1 MNFKDL
7 QNMFSAIGDFIWHP
21 MAFKYHRSDSNTRL
35 IIKGNQGGGTATA
48 MMDLALRILGI
59 HPNKRRNR
67 FNKPIR
73 CVSKVVPKDHDDEEN
88 QQFVEF
94 RRLIPPELWVKK
106 LTARSKVGHIRRM
119 CGGPDAKI
127 EFMASTQDLDAF
139 MSVQRSAYYQDEEIE
154 RVKWDENM
162 MRLSK
167 AASDDMGGDL
177 TLSMTPVK
185 GLDWSYDSL
194 WKRATRIYRSKIIQ
208 DKFGLPAVEEHNNDN
223 DIEIFSWSTYDNPAM
238 TKDGVKNITKDIDD
252 EDELAMRVY
261 GVFRQVSGRIYKVFD
276 ERYHVIPFE
285 KFFDASLFRNY
296 WHYRIIDF
304 HPTKPW
310 YITWVAV
317 SPTHEWFVWNEL
329 KATHDRTTS
338 FELRDIIKSESLLG
352 EDEEYNRRTYIDPLA
367 CVSQNNTNRSVKD
380 DISSGDEGL
389 RRVESA
395 DTKNNNGRV
404 NVKTRLKNALSCGVP
419 GNNLD
424 TKSPP
429 DIRFGSYRPTLWF
442 FDNCEEHIEHFR
454 SWRLVDFKQAHVRA
468 TRTSKKES
476 EKWSDYCRNLEF
488 LGAANPVFYERR
500 KQDNV
505 PRLTSLFQGRERRY
519 A

>member
-1 MNFKDL
+1 MDLKLKFPTISTFKWH
-7 QNMFSAIGDFIWHP
+7 AI
-21 MAFKYHRSDSNTRL
+21 AREYLYSDSQTRL

-48 MMDLALRILGI
+48 MIDLALRVIGA
-59 HPNKRRNR
+59 HPNPKRNV
-67 FNKPIR
+67 FDKPIR

-94 RRLIPPELWVKK
+94 RRLIPPELWSKK
-106 LTARSKVGHIRRM
+106 LTARSKVGHIKRM
-119 CGGPDAKI
+119 CGGPDAKV

-167 AASDDMGGDL
+167 AASEKKGGDT

-194 WKRATRIYRSKIIQ
+194 WKRATKIYRSKRIQ
-208 DKFGLPAVEEHNNDN
+208 KKFNLPAVEEQNNNND
-223 DIEIFSWSTYDNPAM
+223 IYIFSWSTFDNPVM
-238 TKDGVKNITKDIDD
+238 TDEGIKNITKDIDD
-252 EDELAMRVY
+252 EDDLAMRVY

-276 ERYHVIPFE
+276 SKYHVL
-285 KFFDASLFRNY
+285 KHDFFDPNVFRNY
-296 WHYRIIDF
+296 WHYRVIDF

-310 YITWVAV
+310 YISWVAV
-317 SPTHEWFVWNEL
+317 TPTHEWIVWNEL
-329 KATHDRTTS
+329 KAYHDKVTS
-338 FELRDIIKSESLLG
+338 FELRDVIKSESLLD
-352 EDEEYNRRTYIDPLA
+352 EDDEFNRRTYIDPLA
-367 CVSQNNTNRSVKD
+367 CVMQANTNRSIKD
-380 DISSGDEGL
+380 DISSGELGL

-395 DTKNNNGRV
+395 DTKNNNGRI

-419 GNNLD
+419 GNNID
-424 TKSPP
+424 SKSPP
-429 DIRFGSYRPTLWF
+429 DIRFGQYKPTLWF
-442 FDNCEEHIEHFR
+442 LNSCEEHIEHFR
-454 SWRLVDFKQAHVRA
+454 HWRLVDYKQAQVKAERVA
-468 TRTSKKES
+468 KKPS

-488 LGAANPVFYERR
+488 LGAANPVFYQRR
-500 KQDNV
+500 ETNWEPSK
-505 PRLTSLFQGRERRY
+505 LFQGRRR